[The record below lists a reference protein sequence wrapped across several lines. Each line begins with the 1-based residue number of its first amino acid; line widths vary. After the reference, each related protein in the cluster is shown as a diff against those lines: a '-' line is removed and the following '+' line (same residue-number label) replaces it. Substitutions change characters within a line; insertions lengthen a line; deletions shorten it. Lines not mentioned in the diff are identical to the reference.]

1 MMNLKHLPNQRENEK
16 LVLFLRR
23 HWITIA
29 RLFISFL
36 LLTFVPIALGVY
48 FFDRLTVWLA
58 QPFLGPIIVIA
69 ISIYF
74 LCIWLFSFVE
84 FTDYYLDTWIITTE
98 RIISIEQ
105 KGLFERVASE
115 LDLVAVQDA
124 TAETSGILETMLTYG
139 DVLVQ
144 TAGEQERFH
153 FFHIDNPEQVK
164 ETVMKLALE
173 AKQRLSAHGNSPI
186 FPTT

>member
-1 MMNLKHLPNQRENEK
+1 MMNLEHLPNQRENEK
-16 LVLFLRR
+16 LILFLRR
-23 HWITIA
+23 HWITIV

-36 LLTFVPIALGVY
+36 LLTFIPIALGVY
-48 FFDRLTVWLA
+48 FFDRLNVWLT
-58 QPFLGPIIVIA
+58 QPFLGPIIVIT

-74 LCIWLFSFVE
+74 LCIWLFSFLE

-105 KGLFERVASE
+105 KGLFERTASE
-115 LDLVAVQDA
+115 LDLIAVQDA
-124 TAETSGILETMLTYG
+124 TAQISGIFETMLEYG

-153 FFHIDNPEQVK
+153 FIHIDHPEQVK

-173 AKQRLSAHGNSPI
+173 AKQRLSAHGNPPNL
-186 FPTT
+186 PTT